1 MITTNHNSIQ
11 KILEHLNF
19 EVRHRVL
26 TGDFVLREIKSNNKN
41 DNNTEEIWEIDI
53 DGLIFNLHI
62 PYGKSIIEAPFINKP
77 KINYLEFYCF
87 TKESKNNVLNKS
99 WTDNESIKLLDT
111 YEFSKVLEGKKEELK
126 MDELERERSI
136 LDQKLK
142 DVENRILKM
151 KNK

>member
-1 MITTNHNSIQ
+1 MIMTNQNSIQ

-26 TGDFVLREIKSNNKN
+26 TGNFKLREIKKNKN
-41 DNNTEEIWEIDI
+41 DGSELWEIDI

-62 PYGKSIIEAPFINKP
+62 PSGKTIIEAPFINKP

-87 TKESKNNVLNKS
+87 INSSKNNVLNKS
-99 WTDNESIKLLDT
+99 WSDNESIKLLDT
-111 YEFSKVLEGKKEELK
+111 YEFFKVLESKKQELK

-142 DVENRILKM
+142 DVENRILKL
-151 KNK
+151 KSK